1 MVTDITGLGIRYQ
14 HQQEQPVMQL
24 GSQHP
29 GTTRAKAT
37 FWPQTQTRLS
47 RHDDLTLLPGVG
59 LRSV

>member
-1 MVTDITGLGIRYQ
+1 
-14 HQQEQPVMQL
+14 MQL